1 MDYITAVGV
10 GVSFILACTGAFF
23 AYKCWRLW
31 RHANITGLGLWVTK
45 DRSFLSNNFK
55 LVIIIGGLASLH
67 VFFELVE
74 QFDIQMPQSFWGV
87 FHILYFFDLIASMAV
102 FLMLAI
108 IWYRLL
114 SKVSTWDKRWITTKK

>member
-74 QFDIQMPQSFWGV
+74 QFDIQMPQSFWKV

-114 SKVSTWDKRWITTKK
+114 SKVSTWDKRWITPKK

>member
-1 MDYITAVGV
+1 MDYITGIGIVA
-10 GVSFILACTGAFF
+10 SFILACIGAFF
-23 AYKCWRLW
+23 AYRCWRMW

-74 QFDIQMPQSFWGV
+74 QLDIQMPQSFWKI
-87 FHILYFFDLIASMAV
+87 FHIMYFFDLIASMAI

-114 SKVSTWDKRWITTKK
+114 SKVNTWDKRWVTPKK